1 MALGFDYR
9 PAAVQLPI
17 VKYHAREGQFLRI
30 DRSARSVSATDI
42 TDNFAA
48 VFDMEAIEVGWMA
61 FAHGTPPDMR
71 LFPLGQDWPEA
82 PGPQFKR
89 GVRLVLQLSERHG
102 GDARELSST
111 SSQFLAAI
119 DALHDEFLAGRLDN
133 PDKLPVVV
141 LASTKPGRRPDFVI
155 AGWVERPE
163 GLVHG

>member
-17 VKYHAREGQFLRI
+17 VKYHAREAQFLRI
-30 DRSARSVSATDI
+30 DRSARGVSATDI

-48 VFDMEAIEVGWMA
+48 VFDMDAIEVGWMA
-61 FAHGTPPDMR
+61 FARGMRPDMR
-71 LFPLGQDWPEA
+71 LFPLGRDWPEA
-82 PGPQFKR
+82 PGPYYKR
-89 GVRLVLQLSERHG
+89 GVRLALKLSERDG
-102 GDARELSST
+102 GEVRELSST
-111 SSQFLAAI
+111 FGPFIAAI

-141 LASTKPGRRPDFVI
+141 LAAAEPGSQPDFVI

>member
-17 VKYHAREGQFLRI
+17 VKYHAREAQFLRI

-102 GDARELSST
+102 GDPACGSAARLG
-111 SSQFLAAI
+111 QLAA
-119 DALHDEFLAGRLDN
+119 LGLA
-133 PDKLPVVV
+133 
-141 LASTKPGRRPDFVI
+141 A
-155 AGWVERPE
+155 
-163 GLVHG
+163 